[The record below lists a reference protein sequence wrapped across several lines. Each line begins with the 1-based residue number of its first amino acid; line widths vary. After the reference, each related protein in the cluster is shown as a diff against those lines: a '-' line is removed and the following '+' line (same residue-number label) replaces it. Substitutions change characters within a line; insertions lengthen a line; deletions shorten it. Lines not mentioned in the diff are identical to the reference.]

1 MNKILLIMGILVAAI
16 LVVAAV
22 SIFAAGRKRIYG
34 ILLLGVSVVIVLGLM
49 IVNKNPQQGP
59 GNNTPSGGTYDTIK
73 NTPTASQETGPSD
86 TAASSTEGNSP
97 IPTESLD
104 PAGVPTAEP
113 TAEPTPTETPENQ
126 NGSTIYLTFD
136 DGPSVQATGIILD
149 TLKKYNIKATFFV
162 LDFTDEE
169 IPLLKRMV
177 EEGHSIGIHGYSHEY
192 DKIYTSVDA
201 FMENITKLSDR
212 LENEIGV
219 KPNIIRFPG
228 GSSNTTSIKYCKGI
242 MTELTRLVCEKGY
255 QYFDWNVSPEDA
267 MSKMTPEEISSA
279 VIDGLRSSRKENVVL
294 MHDAEAQKSTAL
306 AVEAIVQYGIANGYR
321 FDKLTVDTPPVHHSI
336 SN

>member
-1 MNKILLIMGILVAAI
+1 M
-16 LVVAAV
+16 
-22 SIFAAGRKRIYG
+22 
-34 ILLLGVSVVIVLGLM
+34 
-49 IVNKNPQQGP
+49 
-59 GNNTPSGGTYDTIK
+59 
-73 NTPTASQETGPSD
+73 
-86 TAASSTEGNSP
+86 
-97 IPTESLD
+97 
-104 PAGVPTAEP
+104 
-113 TAEPTPTETPENQ
+113 
-126 NGSTIYLTFD
+126 
-136 DGPSVQATGIILD
+136 QATGIILD

-336 SN
+336 STDIKKGSDIPVKEFIFYSDSSEATKRVGFALGRVLVKGDIVLLDGGLGAGKTCLTGGLAAALEIPEPGRESYIYVGNEYFSGKIHFFTMMPTDFHQETSCMI